1 MYSKAKNFTLI
12 SFILFSCIE
21 KQSPLII
28 GHRGAKGYVAE
39 NTIPSVNY
47 AIDLGANGVEIDVFR
62 CKSGEIVVFHDNNL
76 SKILDVNL
84 CIEDLDL
91 KKIKSFR
98 IENKYFIPT
107 LEEILSLQLGDLILN
122 IELKG
127 KGTAIPTIEIL
138 KNYFNKDLIKE
149 ENLLIS
155 SFDWDELLILRSVSQ
170 EIPIGVLIDG
180 NPLLAL
186 KFAEEVKATSI
197 NSDYK
202 FLNKNNIE
210 LINSMGYKLF
220 PYTVN
225 DKDEMKKLISLGV
238 DGIIT
243 DYPDKLKNILNN
255 F

>member
-1 MYSKAKNFTLI
+1 M
-12 SFILFSCIE
+12 
-21 KQSPLII
+21 
-28 GHRGAKGYVAE
+28 
-39 NTIPSVNY
+39 
-47 AIDLGANGVEIDVFR
+47 
-62 CKSGEIVVFHDNNL
+62 
-76 SKILDVNL
+76 
-84 CIEDLDL
+84 
-91 KKIKSFR
+91 
-98 IENKYFIPT
+98 
-107 LEEILSLQLGDLILN
+107 
-122 IELKG
+122 
-127 KGTAIPTIEIL
+127 
-138 KNYFNKDLIKE
+138 
-149 ENLLIS
+149 IS

-186 KFAEEVKATSI
+186 KFAEEVNATSI

-202 FLNKNNIE
+202 FLNKKNIE
-210 LINSMGYKLF
+210 LINAMGYKLF

>member
-1 MYSKAKNFTLI
+1 M
-12 SFILFSCIE
+12 
-21 KQSPLII
+21 
-28 GHRGAKGYVAE
+28 
-39 NTIPSVNY
+39 
-47 AIDLGANGVEIDVFR
+47 
-62 CKSGEIVVFHDNNL
+62 
-76 SKILDVNL
+76 
-84 CIEDLDL
+84 
-91 KKIKSFR
+91 
-98 IENKYFIPT
+98 
-107 LEEILSLQLGDLILN
+107 EILR
-122 IELKG
+122 
-127 KGTAIPTIEIL
+127 
-138 KNYFNKDLIKE
+138 NYFSKDLIKE
-149 ENLLIS
+149 ENVLLS